1 MTGPAALPETAEAAA
16 SRWFA
21 RKRSGEMTHDE
32 TAALDAWLAAD
43 PEHRALF
50 DQAEYWWG
58 AASALRG
65 DPDILKLREEVTG
78 RPRPRLRMPPRRFVG
93 GAMAA
98 SLLAVVFGGWQ
109 AMDAGLIPTP
119 AALIKGEQTFRTGVG
134 QTATVRLRDGSVV
147 TLDTDTVLRARE
159 TKDRRMIWL
168 SRGQAFFKVA
178 HDRSRPFTVT
188 AGDKM
193 VTAVGTAFSVRVQK
207 QAVEVTLVEGRVRV
221 QEASAPPLI
230 PTVKP
235 PVRVA
240 PTEMTAGSKLVAVQ
254 DKGWVLRPVDTAKAE
269 SWLQGQLIFE
279 DRPLGEVAAELNR
292 YSDRK
297 IIIADQSVAST
308 PITGAFATGDVAAFV
323 SAVRSYHLA
332 AVTSENGKEV
342 SLGSPE

>member
-1 MTGPAALPETAEAAA
+1 MTGPATMSETPEAAA

-21 RKRSGEMTHDE
+21 RKRSGEMTAQE
-32 TAALDAWLAAD
+32 AADFDAWLAAD

-65 DPDILKLREEVTG
+65 DPEILKLREEVTG
-78 RPRPRLRMPPRRFVG
+78 RPRRLRPPPRLFVG

-98 SLLAVVFGGWQ
+98 SLLAVAFGGWQ

-119 AALIKGEQTFRTGVG
+119 TALIKGEQTFRTGVG

-159 TKDRRMIWL
+159 TPGRRQIWL

-188 AGDKM
+188 AGDKV

-207 QAVEVTLVEGRVRV
+207 RAVEVTLVEGRVRV

-230 PTVKP
+230 QAVTP

-269 SWLQGQLIFE
+269 SWMQGQLIFE

-297 IIIADQSVAST
+297 IVIADPSVAAT

-332 AVTSENGKEV
+332 AVTSQNGKEV

>member
-21 RKRSGEMTHDE
+21 RKRSGEMNARE
-32 TAALDAWLAAD
+32 AAELDAWLAAD

-78 RPRPRLRMPPRRFVG
+78 RPRRLRTPPRRVIG

-119 AALIKGEQTFRTGVG
+119 AALIKGEQTFRTDVG

-159 TKDRRMIWL
+159 TPERRMIWL

-188 AGDKM
+188 AGDKV

-207 QAVEVTLVEGRVRV
+207 HAVEVTLVEGKVRV

-230 PTVKP
+230 QAVKP
-235 PVRVA
+235 AVRVA
-240 PTEMTAGSKLVAVQ
+240 ATEMTAGSKLVAVE

-269 SWLQGQLIFE
+269 SWMQGQLIFE

-297 IIIADQSVAST
+297 IVIADQAVAAT

-342 SLGSPE
+342 ALGSPE

>member
-1 MTGPAALPETAEAAA
+1 MTGPAPAPETAEAAA

-21 RKRSGEMTHDE
+21 RKRSGEMTARE
-32 TAALDAWLAAD
+32 TAELETWLAAD

-65 DPDILKLREEVTG
+65 DPEILKLREEVAG
-78 RPRPRLRMPPRRFVG
+78 RPRALRPPPRLVVG

-98 SLLAVVFGGWQ
+98 SLAAAVFGGWQ

-119 AALIKGEQTFRTGVG
+119 AALLKGEQTFRTDVG

-159 TKDRRMIWL
+159 TPQRRQIWL

-178 HDRSRPFTVT
+178 HDRSRPFTVM
-188 AGDKM
+188 AGDKV

-207 QAVEVTLVEGRVRV
+207 HAVEVTLVEGKVRV
-221 QEASAPPLI
+221 QEASPPPI
-230 PTVKP
+230 IAATRA

-240 PTEMTAGSKLVAVQ
+240 TTEMTAGSKLVAVE
-254 DKGWVLRPVDTAKAE
+254 DKGWVLKPVDTAKAE
-269 SWLQGQLIFE
+269 SWLEGQLIFE

-297 IIIADQSVAST
+297 IVIDDPSVAAT
-308 PITGAFATGDVAAFV
+308 PITGAFATGDVGAFV

-332 AVTSENGKEV
+332 AVTSENRKEV
-342 SLGSPE
+342 SLGLPE

>member
-1 MTGPAALPETAEAAA
+1 MTDAAPLTPEAAA

-21 RKRSGEMTHDE
+21 RKRSGEMTARE
-32 TAALDAWLAAD
+32 AAELDAWLAAD
-43 PEHRALF
+43 AEHRALF

-65 DPDILKLREEVTG
+65 DPEILKLREEVTG
-78 RPRPRLRMPPRRFVG
+78 RRRLIPRPRFVLG

-98 SLLAVVFGGWQ
+98 SLAAAVFGGWQ

-119 AALIKGEQTFRTGVG
+119 VALIKGEQTFRTGVG

-147 TLDTDTVLRARE
+147 TLDTDTIVRARE
-159 TKDRRMIWL
+159 TKGERLIWL
-168 SRGQAFFKVA
+168 TRGQAFFKVA
-178 HDRSRPFTVT
+178 HDRSRPFRVA
-188 AGDKM
+188 AGDKV

-207 QAVEVTLVEGRVRV
+207 HAVEVTLVEGKVRV
-221 QEASAPPLI
+221 QEASAPPLL
-230 PTVKP
+230 PTAKP

-269 SWLQGQLIFE
+269 SWMQGQLIFE

-297 IIIADQSVAST
+297 IVIADQAVAST
-308 PITGAFATGDVAAFV
+308 PITGAFATGDVNAFV

-342 SLGSPE
+342 ELGAAE

>member
-1 MTGPAALPETAEAAA
+1 MTGPAPMPETAEAAA

-21 RKRSGEMTHDE
+21 RKRSGEMTARE
-32 TAALDAWLAAD
+32 TAELEAWLIAD

-65 DPDILKLREEVTG
+65 DPEILKLREEVTG
-78 RPRPRLRMPPRRFVG
+78 RPRRIRPAPRRLIG
-93 GAMAA
+93 GAIAA

-159 TKDRRMIWL
+159 TKGERLIWL
-168 SRGQAFFKVA
+168 TRGQAFFKVA
-178 HDRSRPFTVT
+178 HDRSRPFRVT
-188 AGDKM
+188 AGDKV

-207 QAVEVTLVEGRVRV
+207 HAVEVTLVEGKVRV
-221 QEASAPPLI
+221 QEAAAPPLL
-230 PTVKP
+230 PAAKP
-235 PVRVA
+235 AVRVA
-240 PTEMTAGSKLVAVQ
+240 ATEMTAGSKLVAVQ

-269 SWLQGQLIFE
+269 SWMQGQLIFE

-297 IIIADQSVAST
+297 IVIANQSVAAT

-332 AVTSENGKEV
+332 AVTSDTGKEV
-342 SLGSPE
+342 SLGAPE